1 MKTYRMVS
9 WWLRKD
15 ALPWP
20 NEALKD
26 TFRRRADRLAAAGAD
41 SAIIFGAHFRWDF
54 CRVWEPLHE
63 LIRFVADELHARDMI
78 LFDHHSSVLTCYFNR
93 DPDRFAHTF
102 SNHRQV
108 LISPPSDVPLPTDE
122 LNDWKMVDVA
132 TGKPCFLSQYGAQQF
147 CMNNP
152 EFGDAYMDY
161 VRRLF
166 AETGIDGLMSD
177 DAIFYP
183 LFRACA
189 CPHCRERF
197 QREYGHELPPAEH
210 LDFWGNW
217 SNPSWRDWVAMRYQT
232 VQDFFRRVRTASPA
246 NIPLMSCCSG
256 CCNAASNASALS
268 YEEFI
273 AGGADTVMLE
283 MCGNTPAMNGTL
295 MAQMARQAHLL
306 GIARQH
312 RLPCIGLGYGYS
324 EDAARTVW
332 AFNKFLGAGMWFS
345 SLVHR
350 LGLPDEDMA
359 AMPDD
364 SELLAETFQA
374 EKRFAEWFEGES
386 AAEVAI
392 FFSTS
397 TLQLYGGNQSDFAA
411 DYVGLCQHLFGN
423 GYDAD
428 VVLKMPS
435 AESSPYSVLVL
446 PSAVCLSEDEKA
458 GLLAW
463 VQSGR
468 MALALGPLGFC
479 DERGERRQLSLA
491 AELGVQVTLPEINR
505 PPAFPDDVYRAATPA
520 DCVSASAHWA
530 PLPGLH
536 WFPARCRAG
545 LDEEA
550 DGLLRSWLPTV
561 TVPVGWHC
569 RKYRDEQGRLLVHF
583 LASQYEQE
591 LDDAL
596 EAKRD
601 PASRAYRML
610 RIVRRIRPSAD
621 CCRQFTLPL
630 PPKSRTAELLL
641 PLAGQEPRRL
651 SPQDGAVNFVV
662 PDDCGYFLVR
672 IG

>member
-1 MKTYRMVS
+1 MRTYRMVS

-26 TFRRRADRLAAAGAD
+26 RFRRRADRMAAAGAD

-54 CRVWEPLHE
+54 CRVWDSLHE
-63 LIRFVADELHARDMI
+63 LIHFVADELHARDMI

-93 DPDRFAHTF
+93 DPDRFAQTY

-108 LISPPSDVPLPTDE
+108 LISPPGEVALPAEE
-122 LNDWKMVDVA
+122 LDAWKMIDVV
-132 TGKPCFLSQYGAQQF
+132 TGRPAFLPQYGAQEF
-147 CMNNP
+147 CLNNP
-152 EFGDAYMDY
+152 DFSAGYMAY
-161 VRRLF
+161 VRRLA

-177 DAIFYP
+177 DAIFFP
-183 LFRACA
+183 RFRACG

-197 QREYGHELPPAEH
+197 RRDYGHELPSADR

-232 VQDFFRRVRTASPA
+232 AQDHFARVRAAAPA
-246 NIPLMSCCSG
+246 NIRLMSCCSG
-256 CCNAASNASALS
+256 CCGAGANASALS
-268 YEEFI
+268 YHEFI

-283 MCGNTPAMNGTL
+283 MCGNTPAMDGT
-295 MAQMARQAHLL
+295 MTAQLAIQTHLI

-312 RLPCIGLGYGYS
+312 HLPCIGLGYGYS
-324 EDAARTVW
+324 EDAARAVW
-332 AFNKFLGAGMWFS
+332 SFNKFLGAGMWFS

-350 LGLPDEDMA
+350 LGLRDEDMS

-364 SELLAETFQA
+364 PELLAETFLT
-374 EKRFAEWFEGES
+374 EKRFQEWFGGSS
-386 AAEVAI
+386 AAEVAV

-397 TLQLYGGNQSDFAA
+397 TQRFYGGHQNDFAA
-411 DYVGLCQHLFGN
+411 DYAGLCRHLFGH

-428 VVLKMPS
+428 VVLTMPA

-446 PSAVCLSEDEKA
+446 PSAVCLSEDETA
-458 GLLAW
+458 GLRAW
-463 VQSGR
+463 VKSGR
-468 MALALGPLGFC
+468 MAVAVGPLGFY
-479 DERGERRQLSLA
+479 DDRGERRQPALA
-491 AELGVQVTLPEINR
+491 AELGVPVTLPEIDR
-505 PPAFPDDVYRAATPA
+505 PPVFPDDLYGAAAPA
-520 DCVSASAHWA
+520 ECVPASGHWE

-536 WFPARCRAG
+536 WFPARCREG
-545 LDEEA
+545 LDVEA
-550 DGLLRSWLPTV
+550 DGLLRRWLPAA
-561 TVPVGWHC
+561 VPAGWYS
-569 RKYRDEQGRLLVHF
+569 RKYRDDQGRLLVHF

-610 RIVRRIRPSAD
+610 RIVRRIRPAAG
-621 CCRQFTLPL
+621 CRQFAMPL
-630 PPKSRTAELLL
+630 PPGGRTAELFL
-641 PLAGQEPRRL
+641 PLSGQAPRRL
-651 SPQDGAVNFVV
+651 SPQNGAVAFTIS
-662 PDDCGYFLVR
+662 DDCAYFIVR
-672 IG
+672 LG